1 MDFWSVVWILFASGT
16 LATALGAAPVL
27 ALRSLS
33 PRVANHFLAIAAG
46 VMLAASVYGLL
57 PAALDEAASRV
68 APAWA
73 TPLTLLAMA
82 GGAWAVAWVNRHV
95 PHVHQFKGQDGGGSG
110 HSMSYLLVT
119 AIALHNL
126 PEGLSVGVTIGADDP
141 TLTPRIA
148 TAIAAQNIPEGLVVA
163 MAMIGSG
170 VGRVR
175 AFGLGVLTGL
185 IETAGGLLGA
195 AAVGAAAGLLPWA
208 LAFAAGAMLY
218 VISEEVIPE
227 THRHGMSGGATA
239 SLLTGFGAM
248 VWFDALMAF

>member
-1 MDFWSVVWILFASGT
+1 MGFWSVIWILFASGA
-16 LATALGAAPVL
+16 LATSLGAAPVL
-27 ALRSLS
+27 ALKELN
-33 PRVANHFLAIAAG
+33 PRIANHFLALAAG
-46 VMLAASVYGLL
+46 VMLAATVYGLL
-57 PAALDEAASRV
+57 PAALDEAAHYV

-73 TPLTLLAMA
+73 APLTLLAMA
-82 GGAWAVAWVNRHV
+82 AGARTIAWTNRHV
-95 PHVHQFKGQDGGGSG
+95 PHVHQFKGRDGGGSG
-110 HSMSYLLVT
+110 RSMSVLLVT

-126 PEGLSVGVTIGADDP
+126 PEGLSVGVTIGAQDE

-148 TAIAAQNIPEGLVVA
+148 TAIAAQNVPEGLVVA
-163 MAMIGSG
+163 MAMMASG

-175 AFGLGVLTGL
+175 AFGLGVLTGF

-195 AAVGAAAGLLPWA
+195 AAVGAAGGLLPWA

-227 THRHGMSGGATA
+227 THRQGMSGGATA
-239 SLLTGFGAM
+239 SLLAGFGAM